1 VIFLEKEQTK
11 RVVAW
16 IIITIIL
23 VVNVLPFVWLILTSL
38 KTRLDIFAI
47 PPRFIFQPTWKN
59 YLSAFG
65 KRHFLPM
72 FYNSLIISVSTTLLS
87 LAVGT
92 LGAYALARFRLFG
105 GKHISF
111 WILSTRMFPPIVLVI
126 PFYIMA
132 TRWGLH
138 DSRFLMVIVYTTFN
152 LPFVVWIMRSFFEDI
167 PYDLEKAAMADGYTR
182 WDAFWK
188 IILPLSA
195 PGLVT
200 TAILCFIFS
209 WNEFLFA
216 NVLTAAVAKTVPVGI
231 RGLVT
236 SRAIEWGEIAAV
248 ATLQVIPVLVFTF
261 AVQKYIIRGLTL
273 GAVKG

>member
-1 VIFLEKEQTK
+1 MVALERERTK
-11 RVVAW
+11 LVVAW
-16 IIITIIL
+16 VIITIIL
-23 VVNVLPFVWLILTSL
+23 VINVLPFVWLILTSL

-167 PYDLEKAAMADGYTR
+167 PYDLEKAAMSDGYTR

-209 WNEFLFA
+209 WNEFLFVVTLSYRKTMTMPVIIA
-216 NVLTAAVAKTVPVGI
+216 GALTV
-231 RGLVT
+231 RGLDFWKVSALSLLAVTPPVILAALT
-236 SRAIEWGEIAAV
+236 SRY
-248 ATLQVIPVLVFTF
+248 L
-261 AVQKYIIRGLTL
+261 IRGLTL
-273 GAVKG
+273 GAIKE

>member
-1 VIFLEKEQTK
+1 MIFLEKEQTK

-92 LGAYALARFRLFG
+92 LGAYTLARFRLFG

>member
-1 VIFLEKEQTK
+1 MTEQVKRTK
-11 RVVAW
+11 KIMATVLIGV
-16 IIITIIL
+16 IL
-23 VVNVLPFVWLILTSL
+23 VINTIPFLWLLLTSL
-38 KTRLDIFAI
+38 KTRIDIFSI
-47 PPRFIFQPTWKN
+47 PPKLIFDPTIRN
-59 YLSAFG
+59 YSSAFT

-72 FYNSLIISVSTTLLS
+72 FYNSLIISVSTTALS
-87 LAVGT
+87 LIVGT
-92 LGAYALARFRLFG
+92 LGAYALARFRIFG
-105 GKHISF
+105 DKHISF

-132 TRWGLH
+132 TRTGLH
-138 DSRFLMVIVYTTFN
+138 DSKLLMIIVYTTFN
-152 LPFVVWIMRSFFEDI
+152 LPFVVWIMRSFFEDL
-167 PYDLEKAAMADGYTR
+167 PFDLEKAAMIDGYTR

-188 IILPLSA
+188 IVLPLSA
-195 PGLVT
+195 PGLFT

-216 NVLTAAVAKTVPVGI
+216 NVLTAAASRTVTVGI

-248 ATLQVIPVLVFTF
+248 GTLQVLPVLAFTF
-261 AVQKYIIRGLTL
+261 AVQKYIVRGLTL

>member
-1 VIFLEKEQTK
+1 MEKERTK
-11 RVVAW
+11 LVVAW
-16 IIITIIL
+16 VIIAVIL
-23 VVNVLPFVWLILTSL
+23 VVNVLPFIWLILTSL

-59 YLSAFG
+59 YISAFG

-248 ATLQVIPVLVFTF
+248 ATLQVIPVLTFTF

>member
-72 FYNSLIISVSTTLLS
+72 FYNSLIISASTTLLS
-87 LAVGT
+87 LVVGT

>member
-1 VIFLEKEQTK
+1 MTEQAKRTK
-11 RVVAW
+11 KVMATVLVGV
-16 IIITIIL
+16 IL
-23 VVNVLPFVWLILTSL
+23 VINVVPFLWLFLTSL
-38 KTRLDIFAI
+38 KTRIDIFSI
-47 PPRFIFQPTWKN
+47 PPKLIFDPTIRN
-59 YLSAFG
+59 YSSAFT

-72 FYNSLIISVSTTLLS
+72 FYNSLIISVSTTALS
-87 LAVGT
+87 LIVGT
-92 LGAYALARFRLFG
+92 LGAYALARFRVFG
-105 GKHISF
+105 DKHISF

-132 TRWGLH
+132 TRTGLH
-138 DSRFLMVIVYTTFN
+138 DSKLLMVIVHTTFN
-152 LPFVVWIMRSFFEDI
+152 LPFVVWIMRSFFEDL
-167 PYDLEKAAMADGYTR
+167 PFDLEKAAMVDGYTR

-188 IILPLSA
+188 IVLPLSA
-195 PGLVT
+195 PGLFT

-216 NVLTAAVAKTVPVGI
+216 NVLTAAASRTVTVGI

-248 ATLQVIPVLVFTF
+248 GTLQVLPVLAFTF
-261 AVQKYIIRGLTL
+261 AVQKYIVRGLTL

>member
-1 VIFLEKEQTK
+1 MEKERTK
-11 RVVAW
+11 FIAAW
-16 IIITIIL
+16 IIIAIIL
-23 VVNVLPFVWLILTSL
+23 VINVLPFVWLILTSL

-47 PPRFIFQPTWKN
+47 PPRFVFQPTWKN
-59 YLSAFG
+59 YISAFG

-72 FYNSLIISVSTTLLS
+72 FYNSLIISTSTTLLS

-188 IILPLSA
+188 VILPLSS

-248 ATLQVIPVLVFTF
+248 ATLQVIPVLIFTF
-261 AVQKYIIRGLTL
+261 TVQKYIIRGLTL

>member
-1 VIFLEKEQTK
+1 MVTLGKNKTK
-11 RVVAW
+11 TIIA
-16 IIITIIL
+16 IIIIGIIL
-23 VVNVLPFVWLILTSL
+23 VVNVMPFLWLILTSL

-47 PPRFIFQPTWKN
+47 PPKFFFHPTAKNFI
-59 YLSAFG
+59 SAFT

-72 FYNSLIISVSTTLLS
+72 FYNSLIISASTTLLS

-92 LGAYALARFRLFG
+92 LGAYSLARFKLFG
-105 GKHISF
+105 DKHISF
-111 WILSTRMFPPIVLVI
+111 WILSTRMFPSIVLVI
-126 PFYIMA
+126 PFFIMA

-138 DSRFLMVIVYTTFN
+138 DTRSLLVIVYTTFN

-167 PYDLEKAAMADGYTR
+167 PSDLEKAAMVDGYSR
-182 WDAFWK
+182 WDAFWRV
-188 IILPLSA
+188 ILPLSA

-216 NVLTAAVAKTVPVGI
+216 NVLTAAMAKTVPVGI

>member
-1 VIFLEKEQTK
+1 MIFLEKEQTK

-47 PPRFIFQPTWKN
+47 PPRFIFQPTWKK

>member
-1 VIFLEKEQTK
+1 MTEQVKRTK
-11 RVVAW
+11 KIMATVLIGV
-16 IIITIIL
+16 IL
-23 VVNVLPFVWLILTSL
+23 VINAIPFLWLFLTSL
-38 KTRLDIFAI
+38 KTRIDIFSI
-47 PPRFIFQPTWKN
+47 PPKLIFDPTIRN
-59 YLSAFG
+59 YSSAFT

-72 FYNSLIISVSTTLLS
+72 FYNSLIISVSTTALS
-87 LAVGT
+87 LIVGT
-92 LGAYALARFRLFG
+92 LGAYVLARFRIFG
-105 GKHISF
+105 DKHISF

-132 TRWGLH
+132 TRTGLH
-138 DSRFLMVIVYTTFN
+138 DSKLLMIIVYTTFN
-152 LPFVVWIMRSFFEDI
+152 LPFVVWIMRSFFEDL
-167 PYDLEKAAMADGYTR
+167 PFDLEKAAMIDGYTR

-188 IILPLSA
+188 IVLPLSA
-195 PGLVT
+195 PGLFT

-216 NVLTAAVAKTVPVGI
+216 NVLTAAASRTVTVGI

-248 ATLQVIPVLVFTF
+248 GTLQVLPVLAFTF
-261 AVQKYIIRGLTL
+261 AVQKYIVRGLTL

>member
-1 VIFLEKEQTK
+1 MIALEKEKTK
-11 RVVAW
+11 LVVAW
-16 IIITIIL
+16 VIIAIIL
-23 VVNVLPFVWLILTSL
+23 VINVLPFVWLILTSL

-47 PPRFIFQPTWKN
+47 PPRFIFQPSWRN
-59 YLSAFG
+59 YISAFG

-188 IILPLSA
+188 IILPLSS

-216 NVLTAAVAKTVPVGI
+216 NVLTAAVARTVPVGI

-261 AVQKYIIRGLTL
+261 TVQKYIIRGLTL

>member
-1 VIFLEKEQTK
+1 MEARISKRALAIIVIG
-11 RVVAW
+11 
-16 IIITIIL
+16 IIL
-23 VVNVLPFVWLILTSL
+23 VVNILPFLWLVLTSL
-38 KTRLDIFAI
+38 KTRIDIFSI
-47 PPRFIFQPTWKN
+47 PPKFFFNPTIKN
-59 YLSAFG
+59 YYSAFT

-72 FYNSLIISVSTTLLS
+72 FYNSLVISISTTILS

-92 LGAYALARFRLFG
+92 LGAYSLARFRIFG
-105 GKHISF
+105 DKHISF

-132 TRWGLH
+132 TRSGLH
-138 DSRFLMVIVYTTFN
+138 DSKLLMVIVYTTFN
-152 LPFVVWIMRSFFEDI
+152 LPFVVWIMRSFFEDL
-167 PYDLEKAAMADGYTR
+167 PFDLEKAAMVDGYTR

-188 IILPLSA
+188 VILPLSA
-195 PGLVT
+195 PGLFT

-216 NVLTAAVAKTVPVGI
+216 NVLTAAASRTVPVGI

-248 ATLQVIPVLVFTF
+248 GTLQVIPVLVFAF
-261 AVQKYIIRGLTL
+261 AAQKYIIRGLTL

>member
-1 VIFLEKEQTK
+1 MTEQVKRTK
-11 RVVAW
+11 KIMATVLIGV
-16 IIITIIL
+16 IL
-23 VVNVLPFVWLILTSL
+23 VINTIPFLWLFLTSL
-38 KTRLDIFAI
+38 KTRIDIFSI
-47 PPRFIFQPTWKN
+47 PPKLIFDPTIRN
-59 YLSAFG
+59 YSSAFT

-72 FYNSLIISVSTTLLS
+72 FYNSLIISVSTTALS
-87 LAVGT
+87 LIVGT
-92 LGAYALARFRLFG
+92 LGAYVLARFRIFG
-105 GKHISF
+105 DKHISF

-132 TRWGLH
+132 TRTGLH
-138 DSRFLMVIVYTTFN
+138 DSKLLMIIVYTTFN
-152 LPFVVWIMRSFFEDI
+152 LPFVVWIMRSFFEDL
-167 PYDLEKAAMADGYTR
+167 PFDLEKAAMIDGYTR

-188 IILPLSA
+188 IVLPLSA
-195 PGLVT
+195 PGLFT

-216 NVLTAAVAKTVPVGI
+216 NVLTAAASRTVTVGI

-248 ATLQVIPVLVFTF
+248 GTLQVLPVLAFTF
-261 AVQKYIIRGLTL
+261 AVQKYIVRGLTL

>member
-1 VIFLEKEQTK
+1 MEKEQTK

-188 IILPLSA
+188 IILPLSS

-261 AVQKYIIRGLTL
+261 TVQKYIIRGLTL

>member
-92 LGAYALARFRLFG
+92 LGAYTLARFRLFG

>member
-1 VIFLEKEQTK
+1 MEKERTK
-11 RVVAW
+11 LVVAW
-16 IIITIIL
+16 VIIVIIL

-59 YLSAFG
+59 YISAFG

-248 ATLQVIPVLVFTF
+248 ATLQVIPVLAFTF

>member
-1 VIFLEKEQTK
+1 MFLEKERTK
-11 RVVAW
+11 LVVAW
-16 IIITIIL
+16 VIIAIIL
-23 VVNVLPFVWLILTSL
+23 VVNVLPFIWLILTSL

-59 YLSAFG
+59 YISAFG

-248 ATLQVIPVLVFTF
+248 ATLQVIPVLAFTF

>member
-1 VIFLEKEQTK
+1 MIFLEKEQTK